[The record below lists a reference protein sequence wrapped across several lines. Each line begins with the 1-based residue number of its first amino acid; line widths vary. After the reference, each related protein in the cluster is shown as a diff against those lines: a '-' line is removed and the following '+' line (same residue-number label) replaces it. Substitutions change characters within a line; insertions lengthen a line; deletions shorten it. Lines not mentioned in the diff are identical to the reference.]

1 MNIPDSHVDLG
12 AESAE
17 DLQVSTA
24 ALEARL
30 TALRELK
37 REIAVEISEQRRLR
51 LGLDEAELLIRLERF
66 DEAHAIARPIIE
78 EAVREKLWE
87 HAVEA
92 CDLVF
97 SCGSE
102 DALAALG
109 QGVWLAVTFPID
121 PELTL
126 GALRRIVEETPDD
139 ADGAAVA
146 AATAAYVVD
155 LRTED
160 PARRRDLEFLSMQL
174 LGEVSRRHG
183 NVTNQA
189 EFDEWSRRL
198 ELDDP
203 DKFLVRLR
211 NVVDVLVQDDWWF
224 DRERLQQELPL
235 H

>member
-1 MNIPDSHVDLG
+1 MTISGNHVDLG

-17 DLQVSTA
+17 DLQVSVA

-37 REIAVEISEQRRLR
+37 REIAVEITEERRLR
-51 LGLDEAELLIRLERF
+51 LGLDEAELLVQMERF
-66 DEAHAIARPIIE
+66 NEAHGIARPLVE
-78 EAVREKLWE
+78 EAIREKLWAQ
-87 HAVEA
+87 AVEA
-92 CDLVF
+92 CDIVF
-97 SCGSE
+97 ACGGD

-109 QGVWLAVTFPID
+109 QGVWLSVTFPVD
-121 PELTL
+121 PELTV
-126 GALRRIVEETPDD
+126 GMLRRIVDETPDD

-160 PARRRDLEFLSMQL
+160 EARRRDLGFITMQL

-183 NVTNQA
+183 DVANQA
-189 EFDEWSRRL
+189 DFDAWTRRL
-198 ELDDP
+198 ELDEP

-224 DRERLQQELPL
+224 DRERLQRELPL